1 MDDSGDVNS
10 RHFCRERSWT
20 GLRERRRAADT
31 LRRRRGLFM
40 LKSLDTIT
48 GTTSTVSTL
57 SRDDFHQP
65 RINLFYEAQVTRHPT
80 RACVTTTAIVADDCI
95 AEIGT
100 CAMVDDSINDTTC
113 ADAFNA
119 SSRRKRPAQVDPGL
133 NIGFLDEVGPFKVWS
148 GTRPEVPATPHFRH
162 RERPRYQQGRT
173 SGSGSGSEPLSF
185 REAGRR

>member
-1 MDDSGDVNS
+1 
-10 RHFCRERSWT
+10 
-20 GLRERRRAADT
+20 
-31 LRRRRGLFM
+31 M
-40 LKSLDTIT
+40 LLEN
-48 GTTSTVSTL
+48 VSCENVYL
-57 SRDDFHQP
+57 
-65 RINLFYEAQVTRHPT
+65 T
-80 RACVTTTAIVADDCI
+80 RACVTTTAIVVDDCN

-148 GTRPEVPATPHFRH
+148 GNEFRRASPGRSGATLRCSATSKAALSIWGSGRGATSGSESGPEVPATPHFRH
-162 RERPRYQQGRT
+162 RERPRYKQGRT

>member
-1 MDDSGDVNS
+1 
-10 RHFCRERSWT
+10 
-20 GLRERRRAADT
+20 
-31 LRRRRGLFM
+31 M
-40 LKSLDTIT
+40 LLEN
-48 GTTSTVSTL
+48 VRCENVYL
-57 SRDDFHQP
+57 
-65 RINLFYEAQVTRHPT
+65 T
-80 RACVTTTAIVADDCI
+80 RACVTTTAIVVDDCN

>member
-1 MDDSGDVNS
+1 MFVGLFVDLFV
-10 RHFCRERSWT
+10 RALCRERSGGST
-20 GLRERRRAADT
+20 T
-31 LRRRRGLFM
+31 
-40 LKSLDTIT
+40 
-48 GTTSTVSTL
+48 TTSTVGTL
-57 SRDDFHQP
+57 SITVRWREVGDFHQP
-65 RINLFYEAQVTRHPT
+65 RINLFYEAQGTRHPT

-119 SSRRKRPAQVDPGL
+119 SSRRKRPAQVGPGL